1 MSNTKL
7 TVTVDENA
15 VDIPT
20 MRDMP
25 IDEYEFYVLNGMLFV
40 DDDNVL
46 RSALGQ
52 YPLAV
57 TAEQLDTLIS
67 YLEALRGEVGGEAA

>member
-1 MSNTKL
+1 MPNSRF

-20 MRDMP
+20 MRDMA
-25 IDEYEFYVLNGMLFV
+25 IGDYEMYMQSEMLFV
-40 DDDNVL
+40 DHHDVL

-57 TAEQLDTLIS
+57 TAEQLESLIS
-67 YLEALRGEVGGEAA
+67 YLQSLRGQVGGDAA